1 MTKLT
6 TPLLPH
12 EFGGQLSGEGA
23 ITVHAIIVA
32 DNQEDRDYLSF
43 ILRHAGLAVATSGDL
58 PRISATLVERPVD
71 LIVLSAA
78 VDQAL
83 TQNVAAARANTQAP
97 IFVITDPIG
106 ENGHCQILDSGA
118 DLVLARPISAR
129 ILSRYVWVF
138 LRRAIDMPAFVLP
151 ALELEAI
158 SLDPAS
164 RSVTMDGRD
173 TKQLTQLE
181 FRLLYVLMTNRGQI
195 IPSEVIVERVW
206 GYTGEGNREL
216 VRGLIRRLRR
226 KIEPD
231 PEQPRYIQNV
241 PGVGYRFTNE

>member
-1 MTKLT
+1 M
-6 TPLLPH
+6 
-12 EFGGQLSGEGA
+12 
-23 ITVHAIIVA
+23 HAIIVA
-32 DNQEDRDYLSF
+32 DHHGDRDYLSF

-78 VDQAL
+78 LDQTL
-83 TQNVAAARANTQAP
+83 THDVAAVRANSRAP
-97 IFVITDPIG
+97 IFVITDPPT
-106 ENGHCQILDSGA
+106 ENGHCRILDSGA
-118 DLVLARPISAR
+118 DLVLSRPVSAR
-129 ILSRYVWVF
+129 LLSRYVWVF
-138 LRRAIDMPAFVLP
+138 LRREVDVPAFVLP

-164 RSVTMDGRD
+164 RSVTMAGRE
-173 TKQLTQLE
+173 TQQLTQLE

-195 IPSEVIVERVW
+195 IPTEVIVERVW

-231 PEQPRYIQNV
+231 PEQPHFIQNV
-241 PGVGYRFTNE
+241 PGVGYRFTYE